1 MSEHEKNHFM
11 SSNPLNQK
19 PNSRTPIFFI
29 IGFLKKKEREVRKQK
44 CGEKRRK
51 KEGCFTFSL
60 KNFSEVRVRAPSNE
74 SKYRES
80 DL

>member
-1 MSEHEKNHFM
+1 M
-11 SSNPLNQK
+11 SSNPPEQK
-19 PNSRTPIFFI
+19 TNSQTPIFVI
-29 IGFLKKKEREVRKQK
+29 IGFLKKKKEREVRKQK

-51 KEGCFTFSL
+51 KEGCFTCSL